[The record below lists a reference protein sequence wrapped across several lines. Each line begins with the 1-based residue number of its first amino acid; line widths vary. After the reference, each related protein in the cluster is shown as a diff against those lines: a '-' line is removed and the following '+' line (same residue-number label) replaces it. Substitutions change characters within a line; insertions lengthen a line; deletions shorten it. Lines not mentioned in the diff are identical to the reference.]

1 MAVRVSNGAAVNFG
15 TFAAET
21 TVTHARVRV
30 GTAILVTRAL
40 TTQRTI
46 QANGQGQFDTGELD
60 LVFPIGSDGFANAGL
75 NALLALALDGSNALN
90 VQLMTDDSTV
100 VTTAGYSDQDVT
112 NWTRAN
118 EAD

>member
-21 TVTHARVRV
+21 TVSHARARV
-30 GTAILVTRAL
+30 GTDVLVTKAL

-46 QANGQGQFDTGELD
+46 QANGQGQFDIGEID
-60 LVFPIGSDGFANAGL
+60 FVFPVGSDGFANEGL
-75 NALLALALDGSNALN
+75 NALLALALDGTNALN
-90 VQLMTDDSTV
+90 IQLMTDDSTV
-100 VTTAGYSDQDVT
+100 VTTAGYSDQDET
-112 NWTRAN
+112 NWTRVN